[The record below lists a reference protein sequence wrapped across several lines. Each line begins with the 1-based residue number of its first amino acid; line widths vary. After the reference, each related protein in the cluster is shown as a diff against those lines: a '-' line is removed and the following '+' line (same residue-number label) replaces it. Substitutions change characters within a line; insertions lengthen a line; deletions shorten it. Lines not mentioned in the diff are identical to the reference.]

1 MEQRKSQTIRL
12 IIMIVLTFS
21 FFVVE
26 LVVGYV
32 TGSLALI
39 SDSYHM
45 LSDCIALFIGLAC
58 VRVRSHRHHGHY
70 HCRRCHNRMI
80 NSFNP

>member
-1 MEQRKSQTIRL
+1 MNKRKSQSIRL
-12 IIMIVLTFS
+12 IVMIVLTFS

-32 TGSLALI
+32 TGSLALV

-45 LSDCIALFIGLAC
+45 LSDFIALFIGLAC
-58 VRVRSHRHHGHY
+58 VRVRCHQHHRYLLSLSYDKHL
-70 HCRRCHNRMI
+70 
-80 NSFNP
+80 